1 MRYLKEGSEGRGVSW
16 GCIWKD
22 HAVRE
27 AAGMKSR
34 AQHRYAAGEV
44 VLIGRGR
51 RRLSLLGTEMVMD
64 RASSGE
70 ATSSQRVL

>member
-1 MRYLKEGSEGRGVSW
+1 M
-16 GCIWKD
+16 
-22 HAVRE
+22 RE

-51 RRLSLLGTEMVMD
+51 RRLSLPGTEMVMD
-64 RASSGE
+64 RTSSRE